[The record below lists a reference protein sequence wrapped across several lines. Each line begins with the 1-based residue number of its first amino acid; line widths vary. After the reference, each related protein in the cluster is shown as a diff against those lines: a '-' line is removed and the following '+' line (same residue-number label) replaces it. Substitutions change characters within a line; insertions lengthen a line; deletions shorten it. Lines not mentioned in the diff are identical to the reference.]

1 MYYAEVQL
9 TADFDLSAILTPE
22 GSLNF
27 GHVEDENY
35 ASYIDAYLGAAG
47 ENTEDEAIERLCSY
61 MYEKAH
67 IIPVVY
73 RQNAVVTHREE
84 ISNFK
89 PTQSNLFYNTTALE
103 ITPK

>member
-9 TADFDLSAILTPE
+9 TPDFDLTELLTPE

-35 ASYIDAYLGAAG
+35 AAYIDAYLGAVG
-47 ENTEDEAIERLCSY
+47 ENTADEAAGRLCSY
-61 MYEKAH
+61 LYEKAH

-73 RQNAVVTHREE
+73 RQNAVITHRNEVG
-84 ISNFK
+84 NLK